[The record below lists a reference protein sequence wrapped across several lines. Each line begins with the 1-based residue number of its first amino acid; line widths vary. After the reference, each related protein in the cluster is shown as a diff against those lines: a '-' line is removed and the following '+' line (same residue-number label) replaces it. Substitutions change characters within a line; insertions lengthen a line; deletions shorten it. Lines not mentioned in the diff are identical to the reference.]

1 MIGIFE
7 LSLKIFWVF
16 VCPELPKWLHMV
28 TLELDDFNVILPLF
42 LVVVHDM
49 SQILLLVLGEY
60 FLYE

>member
-16 VCPELPKWLHMV
+16 VCPKLPEWLHMV

-42 LVVVHDM
+42 LVVVKIHDM
-49 SQILLLVLGEY
+49 SQNIIVGIR
-60 FLYE
+60 